1 MPRWYENLLRFG
13 ARSSSQLA
21 KLMPGGE
28 KMQTKPHELYMV
40 MPELSGGGA
49 ERVAV
54 ALANQMVVDG
64 HDFTFL
70 ITKDKTCVYDLNPNV
85 EVRLICP
92 QEKNGPFEQ
101 IRAIRREMKQHPDS
115 TFMSFLSNQNLLLL
129 LASLGLPNRAVV
141 SSRNFPSVDFN
152 GRRALFPLRDWLY
165 SSRADVVVFQTERQ
179 ALCFPRGVQRKGLV
193 IENPLSDGLPKMVP
207 FSKRRHVLAASG
219 RLAEQKN
226 YPMMLRVFERVHKVF
241 PEYRLEIYGKGDL
254 LDELRQLADSLGVL
268 QSVDFMGFRK
278 DAVQMI
284 STASVNLMTSDWEG
298 LSNSL
303 IEALAM
309 GVPTVCT
316 RCAGGGAEA
325 VIEDGVN
332 GFLVDC
338 GDVDAMSDRVLAILE
353 EPGLSERLASEA
365 TKINERLSIDVIARK
380 WESVIF
386 PSGDACGE

>member
-152 GRRALFPLRDWLY
+152 GRRALFPLRDWL
-165 SSRADVVVFQTERQ
+165 
-179 ALCFPRGVQRKGLV
+179 
-193 IENPLSDGLPKMVP
+193 
-207 FSKRRHVLAASG
+207 
-219 RLAEQKN
+219 
-226 YPMMLRVFERVHKVF
+226 
-241 PEYRLEIYGKGDL
+241 
-254 LDELRQLADSLGVL
+254 
-268 QSVDFMGFRK
+268 
-278 DAVQMI
+278 
-284 STASVNLMTSDWEG
+284 
-298 LSNSL
+298 
-303 IEALAM
+303 
-309 GVPTVCT
+309 
-316 RCAGGGAEA
+316 
-325 VIEDGVN
+325 
-332 GFLVDC
+332 
-338 GDVDAMSDRVLAILE
+338 
-353 EPGLSERLASEA
+353 
-365 TKINERLSIDVIARK
+365 
-380 WESVIF
+380 
-386 PSGDACGE
+386 